1 MSTSLRLAALA
12 VSTPLL
18 ILTPAACGGGG
29 GGGGGVDGGSGS
41 GDGGGPGS
49 ADAAPP
55 AQCAG
60 MNGGWVSDNAS
71 NTPDTISHD
80 GELAITAGGTLMI
93 AFAEPDSEQI
103 SDEDIWTTSNTGTG
117 WSPSTALTSDS
128 AVQNAYPSMMVD
140 GETLHLVWNGYPGG
154 INDVYYSSYGGS
166 WSARKN
172 LTKPYESDQNR
183 HAYAPSLA
191 MGPDGQM
198 AIAYLS
204 APATDNGGIGIT
216 EVRVGLI
223 QDGAL
228 TAAPVT
234 VIPSTGAGCFD
245 PTAVYGPDGTLHVAA
260 DCGQIFDEDI
270 YYTRNSGGSWAAAA
284 ALPGND
290 GHDDASAHLL
300 VAPDGSIHI
309 VWTAREA
316 CNDTTCGHAL
326 YASQDAGGTWGQ
338 PFDASMKGTPGDYQ
352 AIGAIDQDGTVML
365 AYQRANSKNF
375 FDVYVTT
382 SGDGATFSAPCNI
395 TREPDIDDWMPHS
408 LKFDPQTG
416 KPHLTYVRILP
427 DPDPQNIPLN
437 TEVMHATLE

>member
-12 VSTPLL
+12 ATTPLL
-18 ILTPAACGGGG
+18 ALTPVACGGGG
-29 GGGGGVDGGSGS
+29 GGGNGGGVDGGSNVA
-41 GDGGGPGS
+41 DGGGQGS

-93 AFAEPDSEQI
+93 AFAEPDSQQI

-117 WSPSTALTSDS
+117 WSKSVALTNDS
-128 AVQNAYPSMMVD
+128 AVQNAFPSMVVD
-140 GETLHLVWNGYPGG
+140 GETLHLAWNGYPGG
-154 INDVYYSSYGGS
+154 INDVYFSTYGGS

-191 MGPDGQM
+191 IGPDGQM

-204 APATDNGGIGIT
+204 APVTGNGGIGSA
-216 EVRVGLI
+216 EVRVGLV
-223 QDGAL
+223 QAGGTL
-228 TAAPVT
+228 SGAPVT
-234 VIPSTGAGCFD
+234 VIPSTGAGCYD

-260 DCGQIFDEDI
+260 DCGQILNEDVF
-270 YYTRNSGGSWAAAA
+270 YTNDSGGSWATAA

-290 GHDDASAHLL
+290 GHDDAGAHLL

-309 VWTAREA
+309 VWTAHEA
-316 CNDTTCGHAL
+316 CNDSTCGHAL
-326 YASQDAGGTWGQ
+326 YASEDAGGSWGQ
-338 PFDASMKGTPGDYQ
+338 PADASLKGTPGDYQ
-352 AIGAIDQDGTVML
+352 AIGAIDQDGNVMI

-375 FDVYVTT
+375 NDVYVTT
-382 SGDGATFSAPCNI
+382 SSDGSSFSAPCNI

-408 LKFDPQTG
+408 LTFDPLTG
-416 KPHLTYVRILP
+416 KPHITYVRILA
-427 DPDPQNIPLN
+427 DTDPLN